1 MLLGTA
7 QVLNAIWVT
16 MLEMTV
22 LITGVEATPALSVLK
37 TLRHQD
43 ICRGRVISSD
53 TCPRNFIADL
63 RSSMFLYV
71 PRADDSKYIPISG
84 QKHFTL

>member
-1 MLLGTA
+1 
-7 QVLNAIWVT
+7 

-53 TCPRNFIADL
+53 TCPRNFIAG
-63 RSSMFLYV
+63 SSFFNV
-71 PRADDSKYIPISG
+71 FIRAAS
-84 QKHFTL
+84 